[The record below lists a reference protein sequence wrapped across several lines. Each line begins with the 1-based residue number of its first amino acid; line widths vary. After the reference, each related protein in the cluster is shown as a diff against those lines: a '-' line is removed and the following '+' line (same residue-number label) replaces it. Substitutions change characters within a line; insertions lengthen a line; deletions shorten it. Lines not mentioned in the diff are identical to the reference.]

1 MLIELY
7 EVGNL
12 RVVKWNHRVAP
23 HHPGRLATSKS
34 SPEVLLYMDEKSST
48 RDVRYLDCSTFP
60 PKASNKTISVAG
72 RLQDYFLYDLC
83 SISQGND
90 QLILSSFGYK
100 GIYAFNA
107 STRNTKWKIFEKL
120 SGMDTCMRA
129 RGIATDEE
137 GHLFVCDAD
146 NQCVQRRTESG
157 DTKQDLL
164 APQDVVFRCCSS
176 GKERTLLYRCFH
188 PRMKPFRENHILVYI
203 ITVLL
208 Y

>member
-34 SPEVLLYMDEKSST
+34 SPEVLLYMDEKSSA

-72 RLQDYFLYDLC
+72 GLQDYFLYDLC

-100 GIYAFNA
+100 GIYALDA
-107 STRNTKWKIFEKL
+107 STGNTKWKIFEKL
-120 SGMDTCMRA
+120 SGMDNWMRA
-129 RGIATDEE
+129 RGIAADEQN
-137 GHLFVCDAD
+137 HLFVCDAD
-146 NQCVQRRTESG
+146 NQCVQRFSLNGNYLGPVLRYG
-157 DTKQDLL
+157 DQNLGIPNRICWCHNTSSLVVAHQEKNG
-164 APQDVVFRCCSS
+164 PFFIDVFTQ
-176 GKERTLLYRCFH
+176 E
-188 PRMKPFRENHILVYI
+188 
-203 ITVLL
+203 
-208 Y
+208 